1 MPTAIK
7 DYIDRMLNW
16 SGGSYVGLATL
27 SIVGLAL
34 AQYVAGEPV
43 SIVGPDGKPVLY
55 IVHKA
60 PEWFVGPIGVYTV
73 ILGLFWIGKPIN
85 TYVDAKSG
93 KPPTEP
99 VITPVE
105 RPMEK

>member
-1 MPTAIK
+1 MLAIK
-7 DYIDRMLNW
+7 DYIDRVLNW

-27 SIVGLAL
+27 VVLGMGVAEFISGTPMVVVMPDKTAQIYITHAAPQWLVGLAGI
-34 AQYVAGEPV
+34 YVA
-43 SIVGPDGKPVLY
+43 
-55 IVHKA
+55 
-60 PEWFVGPIGVYTV
+60 

-85 TYVDAKSG
+85 TYVDAKAG

-105 RPMEK
+105 RPLEK